1 LLRKQQTV
9 EARAAGKF
17 PADAGGMGRGEGRD
31 DPGIRRPHRLL
42 IGSITGG
49 TPPVNWPGNRWISD
63 GAPSVKRLRIGRRR
77 IPPEVGAAPP
87 ASVGPRSGARLGR
100 KRGELQLVGPAR
112 GVLGGHAAGPT
123 PWV

>member
-1 LLRKQQTV
+1 MQGGWGR
-9 EARAAGKF
+9 ERGARWPEDQAAAPPVNWLGN
-17 PADAGGMGRGEGRD
+17 
-31 DPGIRRPHRLL
+31 RR
-42 IGSITGG
+42 ITGG
-49 TPPVNWPGNRWISD
+49 APPVNWPGNRWISD
-63 GAPSVKRLRIGRRR
+63 GAPSDKRLRIGRRR

-123 PWV
+123 P